1 MLLLAQIVLRAL
13 GVSLLLATVLV
24 PLADHHAAVRFAH
37 ALHADPGLSR
47 PHHHHGR
54 DLPAQD
60 QATVLG
66 FDPVRLL
73 PAQAH
78 LRERGLGGQMLAFAP
93 IGGPVPPAF
102 HGPALAQLGRM
113 PSSRPPAAEVPP
125 PRG

>member
-1 MLLLAQIVLRAL
+1 VLLLAQIVLRAL

-37 ALHADPGLSR
+37 GLHADPGLAR

-60 QATVLG
+60 QATVFG
-66 FDPVRLL
+66 FDAVKLL

-78 LRERGLGGQMLAFAP
+78 PRERGLGGQMLAFAP
-93 IGGPVPPAF
+93 IGGSVHPALD
-102 HGPALAQLGRM
+102 GPALAQLGKM
-113 PSSRPPAAEVPP
+113 PSSRPLAAEVPP
-125 PRG
+125 PRD